1 MKNFLKKLLLIYLIL
16 GFIVSTIT
24 FICKKSLN
32 VNLTPLNDS
41 LIDNLNSCYTDEELD
56 KILEYVFFDVIE
68 IKGLS
73 FGEINKLN
81 SKYAIEVLKFYDGNY
96 YAYYRS
102 ESKLLLL
109 CFNYMGQ
116 YKYYDIINIYGTSE
130 DYNEISI
137 GDTKDKVMQFF
148 DNENYTEI
156 INLYENS
163 RRNID
168 QPKPE
173 FVSESCHFTEDGY
186 IIFVLY
192 INDKVVYSTI
202 TMI

>member
-16 GFIVSTIT
+16 EFIVSTIA
-24 FICKKSLN
+24 FICKINLD
-32 VNLTPLNDS
+32 VDLTPLDDG
-41 LIDNLNSCYTDEELD
+41 LIDNLNLSYTDEELD

-81 SKYAIEVLKFYDGNY
+81 SKYAIEVLKFHDGNY

-102 ESKLLLL
+102 ESKLLLF

-116 YKYYDIINIYGTSE
+116 FKYCDIINIYGSSE

-137 GDTKDKVMQFF
+137 GDTKDKVMQLF
-148 DNENYTEI
+148 DNETYIETT
-156 INLYENS
+156 NLYENS
-163 RRNID
+163 KINIE

-173 FVSESCHFTEDGY
+173 FISESCHFTEDGY

-192 INDKVVYSTI
+192 INDIVVYSTI